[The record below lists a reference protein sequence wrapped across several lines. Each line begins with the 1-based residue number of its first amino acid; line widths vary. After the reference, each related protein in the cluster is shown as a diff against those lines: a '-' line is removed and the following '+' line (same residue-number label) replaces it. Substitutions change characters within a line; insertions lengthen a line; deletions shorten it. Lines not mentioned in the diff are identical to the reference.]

1 MPRESK
7 QQLLKRWNQIRAV
20 LQTTYPNAHCE
31 LTHSNPLELLVAT
44 ILSAQCSDAQVNRV
58 TPNLFRKYP
67 SALHYAHA
75 SLPQL
80 ESDLKQ
86 IGLFRSKARNI
97 KRCAQSLVDEHQG
110 QVPQSMEQLTRL
122 AGVGRKTANVV
133 LGNAFNQIEGI
144 VVDTH
149 VARLSSRLSLTRAKQ
164 PEKIEADLT
173 KITPREEWTL
183 ISHLLIFH
191 GRRRCNARRPDCT
204 SCEVKTWCPSAS

>member
-7 QQLLKRWNQIRAV
+7 QQLLTRWNQIRAV
-20 LQTTYPNAHCE
+20 LQTTYPKAHCE

>member
-7 QQLLKRWNQIRAV
+7 QQLLKRWNQI
-20 LQTTYPNAHCE
+20 LSTLKTTYPNAHCE

-67 SALHYAHA
+67 SALHYAQA

-97 KRCAQSLVDEHQG
+97 KSCAQSLVDEHQG
-110 QVPQSMEQLTRL
+110 QVPQSMDQLTRL

-149 VARLSSRLSLTRAKQ
+149 VARLSNRLSLTHAKN

-173 KITPREEWTL
+173 KITPKEEWTL
-183 ISHLLIFH
+183 LSHLLIFH
-191 GRRRCNARRPDCT
+191 GRRRCNARRPDCP
-204 SCEVKTWCPSAS
+204 SCEVKTWCPSAT